1 MLWPIWS
8 HSFNFKNVKNTY
20 TFSKKLQARVCIVS
34 IGNTPPQVFITF
46 VNCTVNFILPYHSV
60 PLSVRMPQYERQ
72 VMTFIKVL
80 PVHVDPHINKHS
92 KSESERKRK
101 NQATRK
107 SWLSNTKQ
115 NECESSLFINRAY
128 ANETRIK
135 FENIE
140 YSELPSPMVLG
151 RQLQSFTKYL
161 RLTLVFMRISVLR
174 ETFNFCFSSFFA
186 SINKI
191 FILAGRL
198 NAQFPKVLSCS
209 ATREAT
215 RIYHVYK

>member
-8 HSFNFKNVKNTY
+8 HSFNFKNVKNTH

-34 IGNTPPQVFITF
+34 IGSTPPQVFITF

-60 PLSVRMPQYERQ
+60 PLSVRMPQYEPQ

-115 NECESSLFINRAY
+115 NECESSLFINRGY
-128 ANETRIK
+128 GNETRIK

-161 RLTLVFMRISVLR
+161 RLTLVLCELVYYGKHLISVFQVFLLVL
-174 ETFNFCFSSFFA
+174 TKFSFWQE
-186 SINKI
+186 
-191 FILAGRL
+191 G
-198 NAQFPKVLSCS
+198 
-209 ATREAT
+209 
-215 RIYHVYK
+215 